1 MILLDYSQ
9 VVIGSF
15 MAVSKGEGVVEEDT
29 LRHVILNNIRKFRNQ
44 FSSKYGEMVICCD
57 HRKNWRKEIFP
68 NYKASRHKLKQDS
81 GVDWQY
87 LYECLNIMR
96 DDLKEYFPYKVVY
109 VESAEAD
116 DIIGVLTN
124 HFNGLEKDIL
134 PGEQTLGPTLI
145 ISSDKDFI
153 QLQKFNKVKQ
163 WSPLQKKWVID
174 DPHESLYE
182 KVIKGDTGDGVPNI
196 LSGDDV
202 FITEGARQ
210 KPITKK
216 KLDSWRDQNPK
227 DFCGTEEILRNY
239 YRNEQLVDLSKIPE
253 TICINIVNNYT
264 GQSSGDRSQLMN
276 YFVSK
281 RLKNL
286 MEYIEEF

>member
-15 MAVSKGEGVVEEDT
+15 MAVSKGEGVVEEDM
-29 LRHVILNNIRKFRNQ
+29 LRHVILNNIRQFRNQ
-44 FSSKYGEMVICCD
+44 FSKEYGEMIICCD

-81 GVDWQY
+81 SVDWKY

-109 VESAEAD
+109 IEGAEAD
-116 DIIGVLTN
+116 DIIGVLAD
-124 HFNGLEKDIL
+124 HFNGRGYTSD
-134 PGEQTLGPTLI
+134 PTLI

-153 QLQKFNKVKQ
+153 QLQKFDRVEQ
-163 WSPLQKKWVID
+163 WSPLQKKWVIG

-182 KVIKGDTGDGVPNI
+182 KIIKGDTGDGVPNI

-202 FITEGARQ
+202 FVTEGLRQ

-216 KLDSWRDQNPK
+216 KLDSWRDQDPK
-227 DFCGTEEILRNY
+227 DFCTTEEILRNY
-239 YRNEQLVDLSKIPE
+239 YRNEQMVDLSKLPE
-253 TICINIVNNYT
+253 TICINIVNSYT
-264 GQSSGDRSQLMN
+264 EQSSGDRSQLMN
-276 YFVSK
+276 YFVNK

>member
-29 LRHVILNNIRKFRNQ
+29 LRHVILNNIRQFRNQ
-44 FSSKYGEMVICCD
+44 FGNEYGEMVICCD

-81 GVDWQY
+81 GVDWKY

-124 HFNGLEKDIL
+124 HFNGLEKNIL
-134 PGEQTLGPTLI
+134 PGEQTLGTTLI

-153 QLQKFNKVKQ
+153 QLQKFDRVEQ
-163 WSPLQKKWVID
+163 WSPLQRKWVID

-202 FITEGARQ
+202 FITEGVRQ

>member
-15 MAVSKGEGVVEEDT
+15 MAVSKGEGVVEEDM
-29 LRHVILNNIRKFRNQ
+29 LRHVILNNIRQFRNQ
-44 FSSKYGEMVICCD
+44 FSKKYGEMIICCD
-57 HRKNWRKEIFP
+57 HRKNWRKEVFP
-68 NYKASRHKLKQDS
+68 NYKASRHKLKRDS
-81 GVDWQY
+81 DVDWQY

-109 VESAEAD
+109 IEGAEAD

-124 HFNGLEKDIL
+124 HFNGRGYTPD
-134 PGEQTLGPTLI
+134 PTLI

-153 QLQKFNKVKQ
+153 QLQKFDRVEQ
-163 WSPLQKKWVID
+163 WSPLQKKWVIG

-182 KVIKGDTGDGVPNI
+182 KIIKGDTGDGVPNI

-202 FITEGARQ
+202 FVTEGLRQ

-216 KLDSWRDQNPK
+216 KLDSWRALDPK
-227 DFCGTEEILRNY
+227 DFCNTEEILRNY
-239 YRNEQLVDLSKIPE
+239 YRNQQMVDLSKLPE
-253 TICINIVNNYT
+253 TICINIINSYT

-276 YFVSK
+276 YFVNK

>member
-9 VVIGSF
+9 IVIGSF
-15 MAVSKGEGVVEEDT
+15 MAASKGEGVVEEDT
-29 LRHVILNNIRKFRNQ
+29 LRHVILNNIRQFLNQ
-44 FSSKYGEMVICCD
+44 FGNEYGEMVICCD

-109 VESAEAD
+109 IEGAEAD

-124 HFNGLEKDIL
+124 HFNGSGCIIS
-134 PGEQTLGPTLI
+134 PTLI

-153 QLQKFNKVKQ
+153 QLQKFDKVEQ
-163 WSPLQKKWVID
+163 WSPLQKKWVIG

-182 KVIKGDTGDGVPNI
+182 KIIKGDTGDGVPNI

-202 FITEGARQ
+202 FITKGVRQ
-210 KPITKK
+210 KPVTKK
-216 KLDSWRDQNPK
+216 KLNSWRDQDPK

-239 YRNEQLVDLSKIPE
+239 YRNELMVDLSKLPE
-253 TICINIVNNYT
+253 TICINIINSYT
-264 GQSSGDRSQLMN
+264 EQSSGDRSQLMN

>member
-134 PGEQTLGPTLI
+134 PGEQTLGTTLI
-145 ISSDKDFI
+145 ISSDKDFRY
-153 QLQKFNKVKQ
+153 FY
-163 WSPLQKKWVID
+163 
-174 DPHESLYE
+174 LYIF
-182 KVIKGDTGDGVPNI
+182 K
-196 LSGDDV
+196 
-202 FITEGARQ
+202 
-210 KPITKK
+210 
-216 KLDSWRDQNPK
+216 
-227 DFCGTEEILRNY
+227 
-239 YRNEQLVDLSKIPE
+239 
-253 TICINIVNNYT
+253 
-264 GQSSGDRSQLMN
+264 
-276 YFVSK
+276 
-281 RLKNL
+281 
-286 MEYIEEF
+286 

>member
-96 DDLKEYFPYKVVY
+96 DDLKEYFPYKVIY
-109 VESAEAD
+109 IEGAEAD

-124 HFNGLEKDIL
+124 HFNGRES
-134 PGEQTLGPTLI
+134 TLI

-153 QLQKFNKVKQ
+153 QLQKFDRVEQ

-182 KVIKGDTGDGVPNI
+182 KIIKGDTGDGVPNI
-196 LSGDDV
+196 LSGDNV
-202 FITEGARQ
+202 FITEGVRQ

-216 KLDSWRDQNPK
+216 KLDSWRNQNPK

-253 TICINIVNNYT
+253 TICINIINNYT